1 MSAIDPGMEALL
13 DTFVY
18 ESNTMLEQLDEILL
32 ESERAQNISHDNID
46 SIFRIMHTIKGSA
59 AMMGFTAISGLG
71 HAVEDVFYILREGPE
86 KLAQVF
92 NSLFDLV
99 FQSSDFLK
107 REVERVTDADYSEGD
122 PSEMV
127 GRLHELSAVMKG
139 AAPSEG
145 GDAAAAASAATNAG
159 VSATAAG
166 DRQSRDDFRRV
177 RIYFEDDCQME
188 NMRAF
193 MLLTQL
199 ANCCDELESVPAN
212 PESDASYCDEIIKNG
227 FLILCRPTDSFDDVL
242 RIIESSLNIKTYEIL
257 SDASIAEGEQAEV
270 TPAPAATDAGA
281 GQAATTGVQAGA
293 APSAAQ
299 GTAAG
304 AGAGATA
311 ARSTAPKQ
319 QSLISVNQTKLDMLM
334 DLVGEI
340 VTAES
345 MVASNPDLR
354 GLKLDN
360 FTKSTRELRKLTDEL
375 QDVVMS
381 IRMVPL
387 TGTFQK
393 MNRIVRDMAKNLNK
407 KVELVTYGGD
417 TEVDKTINDTIADPF
432 MHMIRNS
439 LDHAIESPEERL
451 ALGKPETG
459 VVSINARNAGGEI
472 LIDVA
477 DDGKGLNLDQI
488 MAKARSNG
496 LLVKPE
502 SEYTEKEIFMLIM
515 LPGFSTNVEVT
526 EYSGRGVGMDVVKKN
541 IEKVGGSISISST
554 KNVGTTFTIKI
565 PLTLAI
571 VDGMNVSVGDTTF
584 TLPITSIK
592 QSFKITDPKQVLYDT
607 DGSEMILLRG
617 DCYPIIRLHEH
628 FAIPTEKT
636 DFMDGIMIQVE
647 SGNSIACLFADELL
661 GEYQV
666 VVKPF
671 PAFFNKYSIKE
682 QGLSGCSILGD
693 GSICLILDVSNLMNK
708 I

>member
-32 ESERAQNISHDNID
+32 ESERVQNISHDNID

-107 REVERVTDADYSEGD
+107 REVERVTDADYAEGD

-139 AAPSEG
+139 AAPAAG
-145 GDAAAAASAATNAG
+145 GEAATTAADVAAS
-159 VSATAAG
+159 SARE
-166 DRQSRDDFRRV
+166 DRGRSDFRRV

-257 SDASIAEGEQAEV
+257 DDEVITEEEQATV
-270 TPAPAATDAGA
+270 TNAPAAADTGA
-281 GQAATTGVQAGA
+281 AQAATAGTTAGA
-293 APSAAQ
+293 AQASAQ
-299 GTAAG
+299 GAAAG
-304 AGAGATA
+304 TAAGATA
-311 ARSTAPKQ
+311 ARSSTTPKQ
-319 QSLISVNQTKLDMLM
+319 QSLISVNQAKLDMLM

-393 MNRIVRDMAKNLNK
+393 MNRIVRDMAKSLNK

-477 DDGKGLNLDQI
+477 DDGKGLNIEQI

-496 LLVKPE
+496 ILVKPE

-541 IEKVGGSISISST
+541 IEKVGGSISITST

-671 PAFFNKYSIKE
+671 PSFFNKYSIKE

>member
-13 DTFVY
+13 ETFIY

-32 ESERAQNISHDNID
+32 ESERAQNINQENID
-46 SIFRIMHTIKGSA
+46 SIFRIMHTVKGSS
-59 AMMGFTAISGLG
+59 AMMGFSAISGLG
-71 HAVEDVFYILREGPE
+71 HAVEDVFFILREDANKLGP
-86 KLAQVF
+86 VF
-92 NSLFDLV
+92 SSLFDLV

-107 REVERVTDADYSEGD
+107 REIERVSDPNYEEGD
-122 PSEMV
+122 PSDMV
-127 GRLHELSAVMKG
+127 KQLHALSAVMKG
-139 AAPSEG
+139 EAAP
-145 GDAAAAASAATNAG
+145 AAAAATEAPGAAQGAASANAYEG
-159 VSATAAG
+159 
-166 DRQSRDDFRRV
+166 FRKI
-177 RIYFEDDCQME
+177 RIHFEDECQME

-193 MLLTQL
+193 MILNQL
-199 ANCCDELESVPAN
+199 ANCCDEIDSVPPH
-212 PESDASYCDEIIKNG
+212 PESDASLCAEIIRNG
-227 FLILCRPTDSFDDVL
+227 FLIICKPTDNLDDVVKVV
-242 RIIESSLNIKTYEIL
+242 ESSLNIKSYEIL
-257 SDASIAEGEQAEV
+257 SDDEDVSPAAAGG
-270 TPAPAATDAGA
+270 APAAAEGGA
-281 GQAATTGVQAGA
+281 ADPQAAAGA
-293 APSAAQ
+293 AQ
-299 GTAAG
+299 TAAKAPAAAAGGSG
-304 AGAGATA
+304 A
-311 ARSTAPKQ
+311 RQ
-319 QSLISVNQTKLDMLM
+319 NLISVNQIKLDTLM

-393 MNRIVRDMAKNLNK
+393 MNRIVRDMTKSLGK

-417 TEVDKTINDTIADPF
+417 TEVDKTINDTIGDPF

-439 LDHAIESPEERL
+439 IDHAIEPPEVRI

-459 VVSINARNAGGEI
+459 QVSINARNAGGEI

-477 DDGKGLNLDQI
+477 DDGSGLDVEKI
-488 MAKARSNG
+488 MAKARNNG
-496 LLVKPE
+496 MLTKPE
-502 SEYTEKEIFMLIM
+502 SEYTDKEIFNLIM
-515 LPGFSTNVEVT
+515 LPGFSTNTEVT

-541 IEKVGGSISISST
+541 LEKVGGAVSISSE
-554 KNVGTTFTIKI
+554 KDKGTTFTIKI

-571 VDGMNVSVGDTTF
+571 VDGMNISVGDTTF

-592 QSFKITDPKQVLYDT
+592 QSFKITDPKQVLHDT
-607 DGSEMILLRG
+607 DGAEMILLRG
-617 DCYPIIRLHEH
+617 DCYPVVRLHEH
-628 FAIPTEKT
+628 FMIDTEKT
-636 DFMDGIMIQVE
+636 DVMDGIMIQVE

-671 PAFFNKYSIKE
+671 PTFFNKYNLKE
-682 QGLSGCSILGD
+682 LGLSGCSILGD
-693 GSICLILDVSNLMNK
+693 GSICLILDANSLVSNL
-708 I
+708 